1 MHGIEE
7 QTKESIRILLS
18 RKTPFVVALN
28 KIDRLYQWKS
38 YPDLPVEEAF
48 KKQDDVTLND
58 FNTRFKGV
66 IIFAMRLLI
75 LYLHTNYEKCYMI
88 LGYSRFCLIGIE
100 RTAVL
105 Q

>member
-38 YPDLPVEEAF
+38 FPDLKVEEAF
-48 KKQDDVTLND
+48 AKQDEVTIND
-58 FNTRFKGV
+58 FNTRLKQVSNCLTKSYKSLNLLYDV
-66 IIFAMRLLI
+66 I
-75 LYLHTNYEKCYMI
+75 
-88 LGYSRFCLIGIE
+88 S
-100 RTAVL
+100 
-105 Q
+105 